1 MAITTSLAWRIPAA
15 VKVLLGTNVTGL
27 GYSVT
32 YQKFDDGV
40 WFPVS
45 YGGEFHVRG
54 LFFYA
59 RTMSVSVVNSDF
71 RKQDVNSKIV
81 YADDGHQ

>member
-1 MAITTSLAWRIPAA
+1 M
-15 VKVLLGTNVTGL
+15 
-27 GYSVT
+27 
-32 YQKFDDGV
+32 
-40 WFPVS
+40 S